1 MGSINSSSV
10 DYWLTKDGLFLL
22 KCWCRDGM
30 KLGDIANNM
39 NISPSL
45 LSQYRKKYPEIDE
58 ALKTGKEIVDYRVE
72 NALLKS
78 ALGFKTKEITVTIGR
93 KKGSDGEWYDILKET
108 KEKVYA
114 PNVTACLAW
123 LNNRKPDAWRRNRDN
138 FVELEDEESDVK
150 ITIVRGKNNDLD
162 EDVNTETTIDQK
174 DIEKGKR
181 ELKKINNEDPWE
193 GWENW

>member
-1 MGSINSSSV
+1 
-10 DYWLTKDGLFLL
+10 
-22 KCWCRDGM
+22 M
-30 KLGDIANNM
+30 K
-39 NISPSL
+39 
-45 LSQYRKKYPEIDE
+45 
-58 ALKTGKEIVDYRVE
+58 
-72 NALLKS
+72 
-78 ALGFKTKEITVTIGR
+78 
-93 KKGSDGEWYDILKET
+93 WYDILKET

-174 DIEKGKR
+174 DIEKGKK
-181 ELKKINNEDPWE
+181 ELKRINNEDPWE